1 VVGIEEQ
8 NQKNVE
14 QGSSLIRGCRYI
26 HSDVW
31 ERIVLC
37 CGYEHELT
45 AMVAYGLYQRRKREW
60 IEYHKLK
67 HGDLPS
73 EDEVKAYSVSQRDTA
88 INGLINEAEA
98 KMFRFADDYA
108 NGQLPTLQKR
118 AFNKR
123 TKVELAAARDEL
135 KNIGKYIKSRTGF
148 RHHVIAHILG
158 LGALLVIIAFFT
170 FALNFDK
177 SPLEIVN
184 VVREKLSTNSDANS
198 HSTAAKPDDSTP
210 RSPP

>member
-1 VVGIEEQ
+1 MAGIEEK
-8 NQKNVE
+8 NQKSVE
-14 QGSSLIRGCRYI
+14 QESSLIRSFRYI

-37 CGYEHELT
+37 CGDDELT
-45 AMVAYGLYQRRKREW
+45 AMVAYGLYQHRKREW
-60 IEYHKLK
+60 IEYHKLQ

-88 INGLINEAEA
+88 INGLINEAEV

-108 NGQLPTLQKR
+108 NGQLPTLQKN
-118 AFNKR
+118 AFNER

-135 KNIGKYIKSRTGF
+135 KNISKYIKSRTGF
-148 RHHVIAHILG
+148 RHHVTAHILG
-158 LGALLVIIAFFT
+158 FAALLVIIAFFT

-198 HSTAAKPDDSTP
+198 HSTAARPDASKPH
-210 RSPP
+210 SPP